1 MLGAEHSSFE
11 ESDGLVVSGRLLGP
25 RAPDLGIAPLKVIGS
40 KSCRAYD
47 AAAGGLLRL
56 RRLAAVTID
65 TTYSNAE
72 IRHRQSQ
79 MGPVDL
85 GMVVCWM
92 KRTTGGGCIESFA
105 ARDTIFI
112 ATIAD
117 RPLTE
122 AATSS
127 PRWNVDHPG
136 TLDSNNQ
143 NHALLDGFSRTKLV
157 ARCESGLYFLGR
169 LLARACFTFY
179 RPRSQSG

>member
-56 RRLAAVTID
+56 RRWAAVTID
-65 TTYSNAE
+65 TTYSNAA

-85 GMVVCWM
+85 GMVGLLDEANNGRLLHRVL
-92 KRTTGGGCIESFA
+92 RREGLE
-105 ARDTIFI
+105 I
-112 ATIAD
+112 AVS
-117 RPLTE
+117 LTVLIDASE
-122 AATSS
+122 AATSDTRS
-127 PRWNVDHPG
+127 PAANFQRDPPP
-136 TLDSNNQ
+136 
-143 NHALLDGFSRTKLV
+143 
-157 ARCESGLYFLGR
+157 R
-169 LLARACFTFY
+169 LRA
-179 RPRSQSG
+179 

>member
-56 RRLAAVTID
+56 RRWAAVTID

-72 IRHRQSQ
+72 IRLATPRYVTARARWAQSTSEW
-79 MGPVDL
+79 L
-85 GMVVCWM
+85 VCWM

-105 ARDTIFI
+105 ARDT
-112 ATIAD
+112 
-117 RPLTE
+117 
-122 AATSS
+122 
-127 PRWNVDHPG
+127 
-136 TLDSNNQ
+136 
-143 NHALLDGFSRTKLV
+143 
-157 ARCESGLYFLGR
+157 R
-169 LLARACFTFY
+169 LPFR
-179 RPRSQSG
+179 